1 LDLNSVARITPLA
14 SPVDTN
20 PESQIENPKFESPRP
35 VVFLDRDGTLMD
47 EVDFCR
53 DPAHVRAIPG
63 AKERL
68 TRLRQS
74 GWAVV
79 VITNQSGIGRG
90 IIRPEEYEAVHAELL
105 RQLDHQI
112 DGAYF
117 CPDVPPHVTHRR
129 KPGTGMIEEAVR
141 DLGLD
146 LSRGYFVGDKPM
158 DIACGHNAGLPAI
171 LVRTGYGKRH
181 LDSDAE
187 FIARDVTEAL
197 DWIFERESLAES
209 C

>member
-1 LDLNSVARITPLA
+1 LSVLDLNSVARIPSPAL
-14 SPVDTN
+14 PVD
-20 PESQIENPKFESPRP
+20 PNPKSLRP

-68 TRLRQS
+68 ARLREN
-74 GWAVV
+74 GWATV

-105 RQLDHQI
+105 RQLDGQI

-117 CPDVPPHVTHRR
+117 CPDVPPHITDRR
-129 KPGTGMIEEAVR
+129 KPGIGMIEEAVH
-141 DLGLD
+141 DLELD
-146 LSRGYFVGDKPM
+146 LSRAYFVGDKPM

-171 LVRTGYGKRH
+171 LVRTGYGERH
-181 LDSDAE
+181 LDCGAD
-187 FIARDVTEAL
+187 FVARDVTEAL
-197 DWIFERESLAES
+197 DWILEKESLVES
-209 C
+209 R